1 MFSSDIRIIQNDI
14 FFNLNY
20 FLSHIILFILH
31 KINRFNMKTIPAFAL
46 VLLLAACGGGNSSD
60 QAKTEEKKE
69 AAVSDGAVYQIDT
82 TATTVNWQA
91 THKGGLA
98 PRFGIIKVT
107 GGSLSVNNN
116 EVTAGDLEV
125 NLGGLQVD
133 PKSVTEEGKKYSDLE
148 GHLKS
153 GDFFDVEK
161 HPTAKFVITA
171 VAPYDSTQ
179 QKSLLPGA
187 TNIISG
193 NLTLKDSTLNISF
206 PAQIAV
212 TDNEVSTKAK
222 FSIDRTAWGINY
234 KTEGSPENWAI
245 SKEVEVGFDLKATK

>member
-1 MFSSDIRIIQNDI
+1 MKS
-14 FFNLNY
+14 
-20 FLSHIILFILH
+20 FIPT
-31 KINRFNMKTIPAFAL
+31 FTV
-46 VLLLAACGGGNSSD
+46 VLLLAACGGNTSD
-60 QAKTEEKKE
+60 KAQTSEQQE
-69 AAVSDGAVYQIDT
+69 AAAASGTTYAIDT

-107 GGSLSVNNN
+107 GGSLSVDDGQLS
-116 EVTAGDLEV
+116 AGDLEI

-133 PKSVTEEGKKYSDLE
+133 PQSVTEKDKKPGDLE

-153 GDFFDVEK
+153 ADFFDVEK
-161 HPTAKFVITA
+161 HPSAKFVITG

-206 PAQIAV
+206 PAQVAV
-212 TDNEVSTKAK
+212 TDNDVTAKAK
-222 FSIDRTAWGINY
+222 FTIDRSAWGVNY

-245 SKEVEVGFDLKATK
+245 SKEVEVGFDLKAAKN